1 MTLGTPFDLFFLNV
15 LTGRKNSSHFG
26 PPLPPPPPPPSTS
39 AQVSLAL
46 QRACIEKTLELILS
60 EFK

>member
-1 MTLGTPFDLFFLNV
+1 MFWRVEKIV
-15 LTGRKNSSHFG
+15 LTLVAPS
-26 PPLPPPPPPPSTS
+26 PPPPPPSTS

>member
-1 MTLGTPFDLFFLNV
+1 MTLGTPFGLFFLNV

-26 PPLPPPPPPPSTS
+26 RLLTPPPPPSTS

>member
-26 PPLPPPPPPPSTS
+26 RPLTPTPSTS

-46 QRACIEKTLELILS
+46 QRACIEKTLEMILS

>member
-1 MTLGTPFDLFFLNV
+1 MFWRVEKIV
-15 LTGRKNSSHFG
+15 LTLVAPS
-26 PPLPPPPPPPSTS
+26 PPPPPPPSTS

>member
-26 PPLPPPPPPPSTS
+26 RPLTTPPPSSTS